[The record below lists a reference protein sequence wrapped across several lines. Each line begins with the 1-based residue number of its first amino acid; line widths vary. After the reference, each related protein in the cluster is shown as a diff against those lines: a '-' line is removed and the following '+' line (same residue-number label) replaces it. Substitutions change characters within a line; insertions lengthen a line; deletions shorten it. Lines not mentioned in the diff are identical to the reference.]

1 MNLTIKQYYSVIRI
15 GWYTPLLFA
24 LCGLTTT
31 IFAQGVTESL
41 SIRNLESINTK
52 TLEYCPV
59 IYKNQLVFTSTRP
72 KPGSPMTR
80 WRDEKKQFSDL
91 YTAKESAYGG
101 FYDAKRL
108 TGKASSPVH
117 DGAATFNRLGNEMF
131 FTRNNENGKN
141 EKNVI
146 NLKIYTAQLSNNVWQ
161 NVQEL
166 PLNDEHFSNCHP
178 SLSIDGNELYFAS
191 DRPGG
196 FGGMDLYVSQNI
208 NGVWQQPQNL
218 GATVNSEN
226 NELFPFISPTDIL
239 YFATNNAQSI
249 GGLDIFKA
257 VRAEGAAKFNP
268 ASNLGEDFNSEADDF
283 GIYINEAG
291 TEGYFSSNR
300 KGGKGGDD
308 IYHFKWTPIVLPP
321 EQLSLAIYDAQNNE
335 RVSDA
340 LITVFDEGIAHNQN
354 DIYPIAK
361 MMSLVSDQNNN
372 PYQALEKKSYR
383 TGIKGEIS
391 IIHGTDKSYTIF
403 VEKEGYLPLKK
414 VINTTELQAQKQWKL
429 SLKRMAGIPLKIKA
443 INMPFRESV
452 PHISLELFNHCT
464 QKTERA
470 ISDENGLFTFYLACD
485 CEYEL
490 VGKKERY
497 RKYQKRFNT
506 KYRTCGDLNA
516 INTSIYLVQQEVI
529 EDIANTNNLR
539 FPSFENYENQN
550 SQKEGQIIC
559 LENIVFEENK
569 ADLSAKAIDEIY
581 KVHYFLQKHP
591 HIQVEIS
598 VHTDSRG
605 TAKFNHR
612 LSQKR
617 ADAIA
622 TFLLEKGIS
631 KKQIYTVGYGEDR
644 LLNHC
649 LDGIRCSELE
659 HLVNKRVEMK
669 ITKIDKLATAN
680 LLGQR

>member
-1 MNLTIKQYYSVIRI
+1 MESLTIRNVESV
-15 GWYTPLLFA
+15 
-24 LCGLTTT
+24 
-31 IFAQGVTESL
+31 
-41 SIRNLESINTK
+41 NTK

-59 IYKNQLVFTSTRP
+59 IFKNQLVFTSTRP

-91 YTAKESAYGG
+91 YIAKKSTHGS
-101 FYDAKRL
+101 FFDTKRL
-108 TGKASSPVH
+108 TGNASSPVH
-117 DGAATFNRLGNEMF
+117 NGAATFNQTGNEMF

-141 EKNVI
+141 EKNII
-146 NLKIYTAQLSNNVWQ
+146 NLKIYTAQLSNNIWQ

-178 SLSIDGNELYFAS
+178 SLSTDGRELYFAS
-191 DRPGG
+191 NRPGG
-196 FGGMDLYVSQNI
+196 FGGMDIYVSKNI

-218 GATVNSEN
+218 GATINSEG
-226 NELFPFISPTDIL
+226 NELFPFISATDVL
-239 YFATNNAQSI
+239 YFAANNTQSI

-257 VRAEGAAKFNP
+257 ARAAGAVKFNP
-268 ASNLGEDFNSEADDF
+268 AINLGKDFNSEADDF
-283 GIYINEAG
+283 GICTNESG

-308 IYHFKWTPIVLPP
+308 IYHFKWTQVALPR
-321 EQLSLAIYDAQNNE
+321 EQLSLAVYDAYSKE

-340 LITVFDEGIAHNQN
+340 HITIFDDGISHNQN

-361 MMSLVSDQNNN
+361 MMRLVNEQNNN
-372 PYQALEKKSYR
+372 PYHALEKKNYR
-383 TGIKGEIS
+383 TGTKGAIS
-391 IIHGTDKSYTIF
+391 MIIEEEKSYTIF
-403 VEKEGYLPLKK
+403 VEREGYLPLKK
-414 VINTTELQAQKQWKL
+414 VISAKELQTQKQWEFP
-429 SLKRMAGIPLKIKA
+429 LKRMAGIPLKIKA
-443 INMPFRESV
+443 INMPFREAV

-464 QKTERA
+464 QKTERV
-470 ISDENGLFTFYLACD
+470 ISDENGLFTFYLSCD

-490 VGKKERY
+490 IGRKEKY

-506 KYRTCGDLNA
+506 KNRTCGDLNA
-516 INTSIYLVQQEVI
+516 INTSIYLVKQEVI
-529 EDIANTNNLR
+529 EHMASTNNLR
-539 FPSFENYENQN
+539 FPSFDSYEYQN
-550 SQKEGQIIC
+550 SQKVGQIIC

-569 ADLSAKAIDEIY
+569 ADLDNFAIADIY
-581 KVHYFLQKHP
+581 KIHYFLQKNP
-591 HIQVEIS
+591 HIQVEIA

-617 ADAIA
+617 ADTIA
-622 TFLLEKGIS
+622 TFLLEKGIPQ
-631 KKQIYTVGYGEDR
+631 KQIYAIGYGEDR

-649 LDGIRCSELE
+649 QDGILCSETE
-659 HLVNKRVEMK
+659 HLINKRVEMK
-669 ITKIDKLATAN
+669 ITRIDNLRAEH